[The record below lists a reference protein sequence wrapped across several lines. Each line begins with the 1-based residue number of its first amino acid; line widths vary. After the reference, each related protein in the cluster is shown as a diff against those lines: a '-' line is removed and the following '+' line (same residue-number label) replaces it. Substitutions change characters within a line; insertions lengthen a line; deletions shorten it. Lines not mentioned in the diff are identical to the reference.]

1 MECYINWKYYEKAMR
16 ESVHGLME
24 GPKEKHEKIMVGNVP
39 AEIQSEHLSNT
50 SLEHIACTILF
61 IVAPVIKF
69 NGPTLLL
76 IVFIEI
82 ICAVCM
88 Y

>member
-1 MECYINWKYYEKAMR
+1 
-16 ESVHGLME
+16 
-24 GPKEKHEKIMVGNVP
+24 MVGNVP
-39 AEIQSEHLSNT
+39 SEIQSEHLSNT
-50 SLEHIACTILF
+50 SLEHAACTILL

-82 ICAVCM
+82 IYAV
-88 Y
+88 YLY

>member
-1 MECYINWKYYEKAMR
+1 MNWKCFEKAMK

-24 GPKEKHEKIMVGNVP
+24 GLKEKHEKIMVGNVP

-50 SLEHIACTILF
+50 SLEHTAYTILV

-82 ICAVCM
+82 ICAVHM

>member
-1 MECYINWKYYEKAMR
+1 MMNWKCFEKAMK

-24 GPKEKHEKIMVGNVP
+24 GLKEKHEKIMVGNVP

-50 SLEHIACTILF
+50 SLEHTAYTILV

-82 ICAVCM
+82 ICAVHM

>member
-1 MECYINWKYYEKAMR
+1 MK
-16 ESVHGLME
+16 ESVRGLME
-24 GPKEKHEKIMVGNVP
+24 GLKENHKKITVGNVP
-39 AEIQSEHLSNT
+39 AEIQSEHLLNT
-50 SLEHIACTILF
+50 SLEHTACTILL

-76 IVFIEI
+76 VVFTEI
-82 ICAVCM
+82 ICAVYM